1 MIYKLFFMRNI
12 NYFNVLKFL
21 ALLVIVIELNMAC
34 AVRLK
39 PAYLTGIS
47 FARQPASPAIV
58 AVPVNTMT
66 TPTTAQELRYT
77 LDAVFFEVD
86 QATLLPEG
94 KRKIEEFSRIIQQYG
109 SRTVLIEGHT
119 DNTGDKA
126 YNQSLSERRAK
137 AVRDILVAQ
146 GISSSRLITKGFGE
160 TRPVSSNATKQGRQQ
175 NRRVEIVIL
184 NEGENPA
191 I

>member
-1 MIYKLFFMRNI
+1 MNYI
-12 NYFNVLKFL
+12 NYFNSLK
-21 ALLVIVIELNMAC
+21 LLVLLVVVLGLNTAC

-47 FARQPASPAIV
+47 FARQPGPPPII
-58 AVPVNTMT
+58 AVPINTMT
-66 TPTTAQELRYT
+66 TSMPMTGQGLRYT
-77 LDAVFFEVD
+77 LDAVFFDVD
-86 QATLLPEG
+86 KATLLPEG
-94 KRKIEEFSRIIQQYG
+94 KRKIEEFSRTIQQYG

-119 DNTGDKA
+119 DNTGDKV
-126 YNQSLSERRAK
+126 YNQTLSERRAK

-146 GISSSRLITKGFGE
+146 GISSQRLITKGFGE

-184 NEGENPA
+184 NEGETPA

>member
-1 MIYKLFFMRNI
+1 MKKI
-12 NYFNVLKFL
+12 NYFNLLKFL
-21 ALLVIVIELNMAC
+21 ALLLSVTGLNLAC

-47 FARQPASPAIV
+47 FARQPESPAIV
-58 AVPVNTMT
+58 AVPINTMT
-66 TPTTAQELRYT
+66 TPTTGQGLRYT
-77 LDAVFFEVD
+77 LDAVFFDVD
-86 QATLLPEG
+86 KATLLPEG
-94 KRKIEEFSRIIQQYG
+94 KRKVEEFSRVIQQYG

-137 AVRDILVAQ
+137 TVRDIFVAQ
-146 GISSSRLITKGFGE
+146 GISAQRFITKGFGE

-184 NEGENPA
+184 NEGETPA

>member
-1 MIYKLFFMRNI
+1 MKKI
-12 NYFNVLKFL
+12 NHFNMLKFL
-21 ALLVIVIELNMAC
+21 VLLFIVIGLNMAC

-47 FARQPASPAIV
+47 FAKQPASPAIV
-58 AVPVNTMT
+58 AVPIAMKMPITG
-66 TPTTAQELRYT
+66 QGLRYT
-77 LDAVFFEVD
+77 LDAVFFKVD
-86 QATLLPEG
+86 QATLLPAG
-94 KRKIEEFSRIIQQYG
+94 KRKVEEFSRTIQQYG
-109 SRTVLIEGHT
+109 SRMVLIEGHT
-119 DNTGDKA
+119 DNTGDQA

-137 AVRDILVAQ
+137 AVRDILVAK
-146 GISSSRLITKGFGE
+146 GISSQRLITKGLGE

-175 NRRVEIVIL
+175 NRRVEIIIL